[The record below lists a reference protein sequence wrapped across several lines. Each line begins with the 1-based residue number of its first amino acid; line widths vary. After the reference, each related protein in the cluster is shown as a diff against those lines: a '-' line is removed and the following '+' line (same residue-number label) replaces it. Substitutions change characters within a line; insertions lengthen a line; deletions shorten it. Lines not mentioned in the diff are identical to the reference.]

1 MMCNCFVAINF
12 PASTVVYVDDFLD
25 DFLDS
30 IAVWS
35 LFRMYFVVRVA
46 YIVFFFLSQRLT
58 HFCLSQNKLLFEMKR
73 QLCLDRLDCWSI

>member
-25 DFLDS
+25 DVFYS

-35 LFRMYFVVRVA
+35 LFRMYFVVRVSTHR
-46 YIVFFFLSQRLT
+46 VFFSLSTSDAFLFVTKQ
-58 HFCLSQNKLLFEMKR
+58 
-73 QLCLDRLDCWSI
+73 IIV

>member
-12 PASTVVYVDDFLD
+12 PASTAVYVDDFLED
-25 DFLDS
+25 VFYS

-46 YIVFFFLSQRLT
+46 YIVFFSLSTSDAFLFVAKQ
-58 HFCLSQNKLLFEMKR
+58 
-73 QLCLDRLDCWSI
+73 IIV